1 MTVQTPSSPSHQS
14 AYSFAAVEEKGKSTH
29 TACKET
35 SLFPPSHSSGFSPAM
50 TRAHPQTPQSTRP
63 CLASRTET
71 HQSCPKLTYLTV
83 HCQPSLGAETQQH
96 ILPPAFLPSFCPVS
110 AKWLLMLMALT
121 CAVHPAV
128 LRAGGRAGPAAP
140 CYKHARACNKGPRN
154 NTRKL
159 RDFLLSHF
167 CAC

>member
-29 TACKET
+29 TPCRET

-50 TRAHPQTPQSTRP
+50 TRAHPQTPQSARP
-63 CLASRTET
+63 CLASHTET

-96 ILPPAFLPSFCPVS
+96 VLPPLFLPCLCQMAADADGPHLCCPPS
-110 AKWLLMLMALT
+110 
-121 CAVHPAV
+121 CAEGWEPC
-128 LRAGGRAGPAAP
+128 RP
-140 CYKHARACNKGPRN
+140 CYKHARACNKGPQN